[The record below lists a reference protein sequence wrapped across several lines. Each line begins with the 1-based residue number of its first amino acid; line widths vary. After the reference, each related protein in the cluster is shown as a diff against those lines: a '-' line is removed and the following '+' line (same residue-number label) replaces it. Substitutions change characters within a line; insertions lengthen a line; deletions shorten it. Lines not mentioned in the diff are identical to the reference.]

1 MHASRTPGVIGVV
14 VLALT
19 ATLLVWLAW
28 PSAGGRRYTA
38 VFDRAGAGLDAG
50 RSEVKVRGITVG
62 KVERVALR
70 PDGSVLVRLRS
81 TVPIPASTHATIE
94 PVSFFGPKDVAL
106 DLGTGPALPEGGR
119 ITATAP
125 VTDATDLAGPA
136 YALTR
141 AIDPDEV
148 ASLLHTFGAGL
159 RGEENALRRT
169 LINGATVV
177 DATHRRSTDLK
188 AIVDDL
194 AGIGAVLAD
203 RGNAITG
210 AVDDLNGLAPVIY
223 DRPDRVAKLLDEAS
237 HFAATT
243 GGVLDRQGAHLGK
256 IIDGTAPAVGVL
268 AAQSPRIGQLIDV
281 LDGFFH
287 GLASLMN
294 TPGPQGTLLGQGL
307 NTLSLDFCKIFIDVC

>member
-1 MHASRTPGVIGVV
+1 MA
-14 VLALT
+14 LALT
-19 ATLLVWLAW
+19 AALLAWSAW
-28 PSAGGRRYTA
+28 PSVEGRRYTA

-50 RSEVKVRGITVG
+50 RSEVKVRGIAVG
-62 KVERVALR
+62 KVEQVALR

-81 TVPIPASTHATIE
+81 TVSIPASTRATVE

-106 DLGTGPALPEGGR
+106 DLGSGPALPEGGR
-119 ITATAP
+119 ITAAAP

-148 ASLLHTFGAGL
+148 TSILHTFGVGL
-159 RGEENALRRT
+159 RGEESALRRT
-169 LINGATVV
+169 LVNGATVV
-177 DATHRRSTDLK
+177 DATHRRSADLR
-188 AIVDDL
+188 AIVNDL
-194 AGIGAVLAD
+194 AGIGGVLAD
-203 RGNAITG
+203 RGDALVG
-210 AVDDLNGLAPVIY
+210 AVDDLNGLAPVVY

-237 HFAATT
+237 RFASTT
-243 GGVLDRQGAHLGK
+243 GAVLDRQGAHLGK
-256 IIDGTAPAVGVL
+256 IIDGAAPAVGVL

-281 LDGFFH
+281 LEGFFH

-307 NTLSLDFCKIFIDVC
+307 NTLSLDFCKIFVDVC